1 MHFLG
6 WQGPDLNP
14 IENIWN
20 LVKNQVR
27 KKHYENK
34 KEMIDEVTKILSDI
48 SIETIN
54 NLINSMDNRIE
65 DLFDNNF
72 DTMNY

>member
-1 MHFLG
+1 M
-6 WQGPDLNP
+6 NP

-27 KKHYENK
+27 KKHYNNK
-34 KEMIDEVTKILSDI
+34 EEMIEEITKILSDF

-54 NLINSMDNRIE
+54 NLINSMDNRV
-65 DLFDNNF
+65 DALFNNNF
-72 DTMNY
+72 NIINY